1 MKLRG
6 EPTGFGYCI
15 REVRI
20 ACAHHDEG
28 GDPALGFDRC
38 GIRLG

>member
-20 ACAHHDEG
+20 ACAHRDEG
-28 GDPALGFDRC
+28 DRVRRVVIPRC
-38 GIRLG
+38 E